1 MNKLIVAIFALLL
14 LAFSCT
20 GGKTE
25 SGERL
30 LDSDSVET
38 DTVVTDTMEQLIA
51 ETPMPKA
58 ADELFDDFF
67 FNFAANRK
75 LQMQRIK
82 FPLQV
87 IVGGK
92 TTIVEKNA
100 WKPDHFFMRQ
110 GYYTLLFDSRKHM
123 DAVKDTNVNHVAVE
137 KIDLSHSTVK
147 RYIFDRKDGLW
158 MMERIE
164 NEPLGKN
171 SNASFLQFYKRF
183 AADTAFQARHLA
195 STVKFVGPDPDDDF
209 NDMTGLLTPDTW
221 PAFAPELPCGMIY
234 NISYGEAYRESNW
247 KIFVL
252 RGIANGL
259 EVELTFRRVGGK
271 WLLTQLNT

>member
-14 LAFSCT
+14 LTFSCT
-20 GGKTE
+20 GGKTG
-25 SGERL
+25 SGEQL
-30 LDSDSVET
+30 SDSGSVDT
-38 DTVVTDTMEQLIA
+38 DTVATDTMEQLIT

-67 FNFAANRK
+67 FNFAANRR

-87 IVGGK
+87 TVGGK
-92 TTIVEKNA
+92 TTTVEKKA
-100 WKPDHFFMRQ
+100 WKTDHFFMRQ

-123 DAVKDTNVNHVAVE
+123 DVVKDTNVNHVAVE
-137 KIDLSHSTVK
+137 KIDLSRNTVK
-147 RYIFDRKDGLW
+147 KYIFDRENGLW

-164 NEPLGKN
+164 NEPLGEN
-171 SNASFLQFYKRF
+171 SNASFLKFYKRF
-183 AADTAFQARHLA
+183 AVDTAFQARHLA

-209 NDMTGLLTPDTW
+209 SDMTGLLTPDTW
-221 PAFAPELPCGMIY
+221 PAFAPELPCCMIY
-234 NISYGEAYRESNW
+234 NISYGESYSESNR

-252 RGIANGL
+252 RGISNGL